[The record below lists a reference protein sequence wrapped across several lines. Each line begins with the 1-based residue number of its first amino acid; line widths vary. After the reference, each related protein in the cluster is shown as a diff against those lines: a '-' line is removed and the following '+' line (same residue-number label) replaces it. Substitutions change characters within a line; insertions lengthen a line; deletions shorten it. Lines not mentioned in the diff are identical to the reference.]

1 MSGHNKWSTIKH
13 KKEKTDAQRGRI
25 FTKIGREI
33 AVAVKAGG
41 PDPVNNARLGDVIAK
56 AKAANMPND
65 TINRS
70 IKRAAGE
77 DSAVQYDEITYEGY
91 GVGGVAVIVETLTDN
106 RNRTASDVRHCF
118 AKNGGSLGVTG
129 SVSFMFD
136 KKGVLVIERTPDSD
150 EDEMM
155 MTVLDA
161 GAEDM
166 QTMDDAFEVTTDPNE
181 FSTVREKLEAQG
193 LSFLSAE
200 VQMIP
205 QNTVVPADE
214 DNLQKVQKLLEMLED
229 NDDVQNVWH
238 NAELPD
244 EPDEE

>member
-1 MSGHNKWSTIKH
+1 MSI
-13 KKEKTDAQRGRI
+13 
-25 FTKIGREI
+25 TK
-33 AVAVKAGG
+33 
-41 PDPVNNARLGDVIAK
+41 
-56 AKAANMPND
+56 
-65 TINRS
+65 
-70 IKRAAGE
+70 
-77 DSAVQYDEITYEGY
+77 EITYEGY
-91 GVGGVAVIVETLTDN
+91 APGGVAVIVETITDS

-181 FSTVREKLEAQG
+181 FSAVREKLESAGADLPERRGADDPAEYRGPRGRRNVAEGAKAAGDAGGQRRCAKCLAQRRVARRAG
-193 LSFLSAE
+193 RGIKQAQLNQR
-200 VQMIP
+200 VW
-205 QNTVVPADE
+205 PAISE
-214 DNLQKVQKLLEMLED
+214 
-229 NDDVQNVWH
+229 
-238 NAELPD
+238 
-244 EPDEE
+244 

>member
-1 MSGHNKWSTIKH
+1 MSGHSKWNNIKR

-118 AKNGGSLGVTG
+118 DKCGGSLGATG
-129 SVSFMFD
+129 CVGWMFD
-136 KKGVLVIERTPDSD
+136 KKGLFAVSAEGHDAD
-150 EDEMM
+150 EIMM
-155 MTVLDA
+155 LALDA
-161 GAEDM
+161 GAEDFSEG
-166 QTMDDAFEVTTDPNE
+166 DGVFEISCDPAD
-181 FSTVREKLEAQG
+181 FHAVRTSLEEAG
-193 LSFLSAE
+193 LEFLSAE
-200 VQMIP
+200 IVMVP
-205 QNTVVPADE
+205 QNTVSVDDE
-214 DNLQKVQKLLEMLED
+214 TRAKIERMIDMLED
-229 NDDVQNVWH
+229 SDDVQNIYH
-238 NAELPD
+238 NVELPED
-244 EPDEE
+244 DEE